1 MKKFFENKKAFVI
14 TLALL
19 IGIVGV
25 GSTMALLSATS
36 NSVINTF
43 ASGAVNT
50 HIEEEVDDQPVQANT
65 EILKQPVIVNDGPSN
80 AFIRARITISP
91 STAGVT
97 LLTGTWDKLDGSD
110 KKFTK
115 KSEVYDGTEFK
126 TNGDWIYSDGY
137 FYYAKP
143 VSANPTDNQNVTS
156 SLFDAVVLAES
167 ADVTIYQE
175 SVFSGQY
182 EPGERVSEKDDEC
195 VKIIKAFFDDVNDK
209 KN

>member
-50 HIEEEVDDQPVQANT
+50 HIEEEVDDQPVEPEKA
-65 EILKQPVIVNDGPSN
+65 ILKQPVIVNDGPSN

-91 STAGVT
+91 SDAEVT
-97 LLTGTWDKLDGSD
+97 LLAGTWDKLDGSD
-110 KKFTK
+110 KKFTEESK
-115 KSEVYDGTEFK
+115 VFNGTEFR

-143 VSANPTDNQNVTS
+143 VSADTADDKNVTA
-156 SLFDAVVLAES
+156 SLFDAVVLNEN
-167 ADVTIYQE
+167 ADITIYQE

-182 EPGERVSEKDDEC
+182 ETGKRVSEKDDEC
-195 VKIIKAFFDDVNDK
+195 VKIIKAFFDDVNEET
-209 KN
+209 N